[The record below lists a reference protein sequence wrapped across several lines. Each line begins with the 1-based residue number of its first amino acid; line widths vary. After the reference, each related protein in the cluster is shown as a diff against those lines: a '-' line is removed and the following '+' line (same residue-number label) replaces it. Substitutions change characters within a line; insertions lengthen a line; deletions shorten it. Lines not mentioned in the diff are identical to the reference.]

1 MSLVILGHPGNKMC
15 VYMEPLID
23 ELVHALEDEVWTY
36 DRATK
41 TNFKMHV
48 WYQYFMHDLPAYGL
62 FCA

>member
-1 MSLVILGHPGNKMC
+1 MC

-48 WYQYFMHDLPAYGL
+48 WYQYFMNDLPAYGL